1 LACQTG
7 PPEGTGAKVDPLPF
21 IETSNM
27 NVLTSIQAVPGAG
40 RYLPCI
46 LMLPLAL
53 GACSGAGSNP
63 VADFAALEVRLT
75 TAEDV
80 AIDYIR
86 LPPCAPSNGPPCSD
100 SVVVARIRTADMRAY
115 TLVKTAEQTIGDP
128 AAVSAAQ
135 TAVTAMTDITASLPH
150 QGSEPCP
157 SPSSSR

>member
-1 LACQTG
+1 M
-7 PPEGTGAKVDPLPF
+7 
-21 IETSNM
+21 S
-27 NVLTSIQAVPGAG
+27 VLTSIQAVRGIG
-40 RYLPCI
+40 RCLPCI
-46 LMLPLAL
+46 LMLPIGL
-53 GACSGAGSNP
+53 GACSGAGSNLA
-63 VADFAALEVRLT
+63 ADVAALETRLT
-75 TAEDV
+75 AAEDV

-135 TAVTAMTDITASLPH
+135 AAVAAMTDITVSLPH
-150 QGSEPCP
+150 RGNEPCR